1 VKWSHPLVHG
11 ARIDQEEL
19 KKRIAAF
26 LEFRF
31 EGARGVDCTIQS
43 SSIRS
48 SRSCRAQTGRV
59 KHGRNRRPLAAP
71 EVGAAGKT

>member
-1 VKWSHPLVHG
+1 VKWTILGGMEP
-11 ARIDQEEL
+11 RIDQEEL

-31 EGARGVDCTIQS
+31 EGARGVGLHNPS

-48 SRSCRAQTGRV
+48 SPV
-59 KHGRNRRPLAAP
+59 M
-71 EVGAAGKT
+71 